1 VPRAGQHGVIR
12 GRHGRELV
20 HQPRAEPGGEAQK
33 AVSSG
38 GDAKRRKEKRV
49 MPPDSP
55 DPDWSTPKALRAW
68 AEQRAGAVER
78 GELDRKHI
86 PGDLARLAR
95 ETHEVEKLEELS
107 AEIHAI
113 KSALRDR
120 VEGR

>member
-1 VPRAGQHGVIR
+1 MASFVDATGASWCISHAPNQA
-12 GRHGRELV
+12 
-20 HQPRAEPGGEAQK
+20 PKQK

-38 GDAKRRKEKRV
+38 GDAKRRKERKI

-120 VEGR
+120 AEGRA

>member
-1 VPRAGQHGVIR
+1 MSS
-12 GRHGRELV
+12 
-20 HQPRAEPGGEAQK
+20 AEEIIALTAAQ
-33 AVSSG
+33 A
-38 GDAKRRKEKRV
+38 
-49 MPPDSP
+49 
-55 DPDWSTPKALRAW
+55 
-68 AEQRAGAVER
+68 AGAVER